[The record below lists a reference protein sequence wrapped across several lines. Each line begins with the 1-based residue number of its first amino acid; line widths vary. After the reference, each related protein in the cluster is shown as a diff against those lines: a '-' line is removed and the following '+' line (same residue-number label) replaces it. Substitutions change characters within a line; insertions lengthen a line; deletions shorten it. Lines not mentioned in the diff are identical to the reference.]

1 MLITPTETGL
11 NVLKVLYNWYF
22 TSKKQLL
29 SFRKSTYYN
38 ALCVESEKREAI
50 ICKSAVQSCSTHSK
64 VAAHWL
70 RRGGQRE
77 KTRQLKITSNDII
90 AGNGRILKVY
100 MNIVCLYL
108 SKKLYYFHELFFI
121 FPSDA
126 YSTTPAF
133 QPLALGRG
141 MAIRVGSA
149 IRESSCSYN
158 ILLEI
163 FKH

>member
-1 MLITPTETGL
+1 MRS
-11 NVLKVLYNWYF
+11 VLKGLHPAPRVVVLASSVTMTERKLQFTLAARITFYF
-22 TSKKQLL
+22 Q
-29 SFRKSTYYN
+29 F
-38 ALCVESEKREAI
+38 
-50 ICKSAVQSCSTHSK
+50 HF
-64 VAAHWL
+64 
-70 RRGGQRE
+70 
-77 KTRQLKITSNDII
+77 KTLFAKTSNDII

-108 SKKLYYFHELFFI
+108 SKKLYYVHELFFI

-163 FKH
+163 FKHYARQFPTQK